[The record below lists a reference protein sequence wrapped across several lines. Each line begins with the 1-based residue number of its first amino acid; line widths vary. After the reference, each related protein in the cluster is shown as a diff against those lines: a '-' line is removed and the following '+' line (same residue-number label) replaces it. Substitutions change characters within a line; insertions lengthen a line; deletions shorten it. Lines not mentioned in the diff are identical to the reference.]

1 MFIMLRDK
9 VSLASGI
16 RVSLLTPRATFSRYI
31 AVSAT
36 LILFMISLIKTNH
49 DESNPDRWISLNRDL

>member
-1 MFIMLRDK
+1 MFIVLRDR

-16 RVSLLTPRATFSRYI
+16 RVSLLTPRAIFSRYI

-36 LILFMISLIKTNH
+36 LILFIISLIKTNH
-49 DESNPDRWISLNRDL
+49 DESNPDR